1 MMGLAEAVER
11 GPDVSP
17 LPEWIIQPRQPGVWA
32 RIKELGAY
40 GPMFKY
46 FASLALKKTYQRTVL
61 GNLWV
66 FIRPLF
72 PVLAGTLVF
81 GSFMGVDTGEPP
93 ISCFILWVC
102 PFGNFFHQP

>member
-81 GSFMGVDTGEPP
+81 GSLSCGYVPLAIFF
-93 ISCFILWVC
+93 ISRDVVH
-102 PFGNFFHQP
+102 PKS